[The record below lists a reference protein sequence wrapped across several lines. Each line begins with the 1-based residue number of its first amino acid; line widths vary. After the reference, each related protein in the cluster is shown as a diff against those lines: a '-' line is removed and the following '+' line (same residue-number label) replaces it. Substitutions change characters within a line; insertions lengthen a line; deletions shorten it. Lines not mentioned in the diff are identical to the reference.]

1 MKKMFFQF
9 TSVYAFLL
17 IVAILLL
24 IFKSESS
31 ENSYFIARILLFG
44 YSVLTSALLFIP
56 RFIIGLLEKIFK
68 NSVDDLNESLEDSIS
83 WPYIV
88 LFVLILC
95 LIILFPSIYG
105 QHICHHFLWIYVS
118 ALTSDGFPFSCPVF
132 KIRNYKI
139 SRPANRHCIP
149 YPCDS
154 KPRRQC
160 HGHDHTNA

>member
-88 LFVLILC
+88 LFVFILDVFFGLTLLI
-95 LIILFPSIYG
+95 P
-105 QHICHHFLWIYVS
+105 IYVIIQYS
-118 ALTSDGFPFSCPVF
+118 YILYRFAR
-132 KIRNYKI
+132 IYKTLI
-139 SRPANRHCIP
+139 SENPE
-149 YPCDS
+149 
-154 KPRRQC
+154 
-160 HGHDHTNA
+160 